1 VIACLGNRYLCV
13 TEMAGIYRKKNCPT
27 CGTEHRKRGQYC
39 SRSCGNK
46 RTFDDTYRDK
56 LSSGQAKRMLTDE
69 GEEHKYMLQQ
79 YAKGRDL
86 DWHIKP
92 PVDHGGEV
100 VDGDFWVSDE

>member
-1 VIACLGNRYLCV
+1 MIACLGNRYLCV

>member
-1 VIACLGNRYLCV
+1 
-13 TEMAGIYRKKNCPT
+13 MAGVYRKKNCPT

-39 SRSCGNK
+39 SRSCGNS

-56 LSSGQAKRMLTDE
+56 LAMGQAKRALTDE

-79 YAKGRDL
+79 YAKGREL

-92 PVDHGGEV
+92 PVDTGGEV
-100 VDGDFWVSDE
+100 IDGDFWVSDD

>member
-1 VIACLGNRYLCV
+1 MIACLGNRYLCV

-27 CGTEHRKRGQYC
+27 CGTEHRKKGNYC

>member
-1 VIACLGNRYLCV
+1 
-13 TEMAGIYRKKNCPT
+13 MAGIYKKKNCPT

-56 LSSGQAKRMLTDE
+56 LSSGQAKRMQTDE
-69 GEEHKYMLQQ
+69 GEAHKYMLQQ

-86 DWHIKP
+86 DWHITP
-92 PVDHGGEV
+92 PVDRGGEV
-100 VDGDFWVSDE
+100 LDGDFWTSDD